1 MIEAGM
7 VFHDKQG
14 WHYDDGEAKLK
25 TFFENARNVMTME
38 LVPVYDER
46 DPEKAKV
53 YIEKNFKPSEV
64 LQQFEKELIPTS

>member
-14 WHYDDGEAKLK
+14 WHYDDGETKLK
-25 TFFENARNVMTME
+25 TFFENARNVMTTE

-46 DPEKAKV
+46 DPKKAAA
-53 YIEKNFKPSEV
+53 YIEKNFQPSDI
-64 LQQFEKELIPTS
+64 LLQFEQELIPTS